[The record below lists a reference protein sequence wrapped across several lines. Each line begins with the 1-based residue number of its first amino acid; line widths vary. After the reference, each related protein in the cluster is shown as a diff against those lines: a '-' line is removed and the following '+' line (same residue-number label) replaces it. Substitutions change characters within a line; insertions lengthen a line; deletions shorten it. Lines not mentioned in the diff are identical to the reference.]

1 MTDYQSILKEI
12 DQKNNSMQKRDNNYY
27 KNHVFVGFW
36 KDLEEPGMDI
46 FSKIPLKDL
55 PEQNTQIDH
64 SKKNKIINKIFNLQI
79 LAEKEEYFGCSYCRV
94 CNKSNGGK
102 EYTFDKYVWPEG
114 YLHYI
119 AEHDIKIDPEFENF
133 LDEFT
138 PLKI

>member
-12 DQKNNSMQKRDNNYY
+12 DRQNNTMQKHDNDYY

-36 KDLEEPGMDI
+36 KDLETPSMDI
-46 FSKIPLKDL
+46 FSEIPLKDL
-55 PEQNTQIDH
+55 PEQNTQINH
-64 SKKNKIINKIFNLQI
+64 NEKKNIINKILNLQR

-94 CNKSNGGK
+94 CNKSNGGN

-119 AEHDIKIDPEFENF
+119 TEHNIKIDTEFEHF
-133 LDEFT
+133 LNE
-138 PLKI
+138 LNL